1 MSKTKRG
8 HYYKKKKSTRTR
20 YSKNRVI
27 RKKVSNT
34 LIGGGQIEQDAFIN
48 STFEKIKGKLIKELL
63 SVMPQL
69 CLEFKKNI
77 VETEKYEFT
86 VNITSYLVTS
96 MLVPFFMKYE
106 IYTFEN
112 CPYSKFDMLWDLHR
126 KNVFLGSVIK
136 QHELTSLTPYPEK
149 SFELLNSCN
158 DDEYYCIMNPYYL
171 IKDYKKVE
179 YYCNSDDPNK
189 IKRITNS
196 QDLSEVENGNY
207 LYCILP
213 NGTLC
218 LFDGHHSAG
227 ACGQPV
233 ICAGYI
239 TIHDKK
245 IKRMD
250 NSSGHY
256 APPSSMLNTAMD
268 VLKTKGI
275 TESYEKEHETRQG
288 GEIIVFELTKSV

>member
-48 STFEKIKGKLIKELL
+48 STFEKIKGKHIDELL
-63 SVMPQL
+63 LVMREL
-69 CLEFKKNI
+69 CLEFKTNI

-96 MLVPFFMKYE
+96 ILVPFFMKYK
-106 IYTFEN
+106 IYTFEDY
-112 CPYSKFDMLWDLHR
+112 PYSKVETLRHLHLN
-126 KNVFLGSVIK
+126 NVFLGSVIK
-136 QHELTSLTPYPEK
+136 QHDLTSLTPYPEK
-149 SFELLNSCN
+149 SFGLLNSCN
-158 DDEYYCIMNPYYL
+158 DDEYYCIMYPSYL
-171 IKDYKKVE
+171 IIDYKKVE

-196 QDLSEVENGNY
+196 QDLSEVENGSY

-218 LFDGHHSAG
+218 LFRGNHSAG

-233 ICAGYI
+233 ICAGNI
-239 TIHDKK
+239 KISDKK
-245 IKRMD
+245 IQID

-256 APPSSMLNTAMD
+256 SPPSSMLNKAMD

-275 TESYEKEHETRQG
+275 IESYVKKDEIIKG
-288 GEIIVFELTKSV
+288 GEIKVFELTKSE

>member
-8 HYYKKKKSTRTR
+8 NYYKKKKSTRTR
-20 YSKNRVI
+20 YSKNRAI
-27 RKKVSNT
+27 RKKVSNVF
-34 LIGGGQIEQDAFIN
+34 IGGGKQDDFIN
-48 STFEKIKGKLIKELL
+48 STFKKIQGKKIEELL
-63 SVMPQL
+63 LVMPQL
-69 CLEFKKNI
+69 CLEFKENI
-77 VETEKYEFT
+77 VETEKYDFE
-86 VNITSYLVTS
+86 VNIRSYLVTS
-96 MLVPFFMKYE
+96 ILVPFFMEYE
-106 IYTFEN
+106 IYTSEN
-112 CPYSKFDMLWDLHR
+112 YPYIKIDMLWDLHR
-126 KNVFLGSVIK
+126 NNVFLGSVIK

-158 DDEYYCIMNPYYL
+158 DDEYYCIMHPNYL
-171 IKDYKKVE
+171 IRDYKKVE

-218 LFDGHHSAG
+218 LFDGNHSAG

-233 ICAGYI
+233 ICAGNI
-239 TIHDKK
+239 TISDKK
-245 IKRMD
+245 IQID
-250 NSSGHY
+250 NLSGHY
-256 APPSSMLNTAMD
+256 SPPSFMLNTAMD

-275 TESYEKEHETRQG
+275 IESYGKED
-288 GEIIVFELTKSV
+288 